1 MATEEVC
8 TNNPQ
13 GRKLAGG
20 LGALLLY
27 PALFWGQFWMWK
39 ALPAQAPIEP
49 LAIGLGLTFAGLLAL
64 ALRNRQAAALE
75 ALNRYRAPLLLGALL
90 AVTGFHIARY
100 ASVAPFLPYDYDSR
114 VNMDTFA
121 LDFQA
126 KVFSEGKLWAEAPGA
141 SFDTLGV
148 VQFEGRWFG
157 RYAPLTPLYFA
168 LGEGLLKD
176 AHPLA
181 ILLPLLAALLAGLL
195 AAELFGASAGYLAAA
210 LWLVSKE
217 ALVIFPT
224 VRSNPVAAVL
234 LLVGAWAA
242 VKFAKGGRPGWA
254 LLVAL
259 ALVLQ
264 LNNRAFDGLIMALGL
279 GVYALLLLKPSR
291 RRGLALGLAT
301 LAGITFGF
309 GVILGLNHLYTGDA
323 LTAPFHLLSPRDLPG
338 FGPRQVSPG
347 TTLVNYT
354 PAAMLPNVLAPF
366 NALWRACTPLGILL
380 LALTWPRL
388 WRKHKA
394 ETGLLLACALG
405 LSIYGLYWFPSPR
418 YGMVI
423 APFVAVFVAGACLG
437 GSAKRWWRLLL
448 GLFLVAQFV
457 ITPSLT
463 AAKCNLRPVAQPA
476 ELALLEEARSAPT
489 LVFLSPATT
498 LADDLAGH
506 KRILAAREIGRPN
519 TGLGAL
525 IPSPTLNSLLVVAL
539 DRGAMA
545 NAEVIRRLSGRRVL
559 LAVYDEE
566 GAVTLAPYRPEGE
579 TP

>member
-1 MATEEVC
+1 MSHEQ
-8 TNNPQ
+8 PQ
-13 GRKLAGG
+13 VDPPNLLVWCLAI
-20 LGALLLY
+20 LLF
-27 PALFWGQFWMWK
+27 PAIFWGQFWLWK
-39 ALPAQAPIEP
+39 ALPAEVPVEP
-49 LAIGLGLTFAGLLAL
+49 LAVGLGLTSAGLLAL
-64 ALRNRQAAALE
+64 ALRNHQAATLE
-75 ALNRYRAPLLLGALL
+75 TLNRYRAPLLLGVLL

-157 RYAPLTPLYFA
+157 RYPPLTPLYFA
-168 LGEGLLKD
+168 LGERLLKD
-176 AHPLA
+176 PRPLA

-195 AAELFGASAGYLAAA
+195 ASEFFGASAGYLAAA

-217 ALVIFPT
+217 ALVLFPT

-242 VKFAKGGRPGWA
+242 VKLAKSGRPGWA

-291 RRGLALGLAT
+291 RVGLRLGLAT
-301 LAGITFGF
+301 LAGIGFGF
-309 GVILGLNHLYTGDA
+309 AVMLGVNHLYTGDV
-323 LTAPFHLLSPRDLPG
+323 LTAPFQLFSPKDLPG
-338 FGPRQVSPG
+338 FGPRQHSPE

-354 PAAMLPNVLAPF
+354 PADMLPNVLAPF
-366 NALWRACTPLGILL
+366 NALWRTYTPLGILL
-380 LALTWPRL
+380 LALAWPRL

-394 ETGLLLACALG
+394 ETGLLLAFVLG
-405 LSIYGLYWFPSPR
+405 LAVYGLHWFPSPR
-418 YGMVI
+418 YGMVV
-423 APFVAVFVAGACLG
+423 APFVGVFVAGACLG
-437 GSAKRWWRLLL
+437 SSAKSWWRLLL
-448 GLFLVAQFV
+448 GLFLVAHFW

-463 AAKCNLRPVAQPA
+463 AVRCNLSPVAQPA
-476 ELALLEEARSAPT
+476 ELALLEEARSAPA

-498 LADDLAGH
+498 LFEDMAGH
-506 KRILAAREIGRPN
+506 KKISVARVIGRPN

-525 IPSPTLNSLLVVAL
+525 LPSPTLNSPLVVAL
-539 DRGAMA
+539 DRGAVA
-545 NAEVIRRLSGRRVL
+545 NAEVIRRLPGRRVL
-559 LAVYDEE
+559 LAVYGEE
-566 GAVTLAPYRPEGE
+566 GSVTITPYSPEGE
-579 TP
+579 TQ